1 MLILIDLQKY
11 IGGVPILELRLED
24 YWLWLRGNCRSS
36 YWYTISYYLQSQR
49 FFISPDF
56 LKLELVMIQP
66 LFSCSK
72 VDIIGI
78 LMNAHA
84 VSDDPATCPDLYMG
98 SVDVC

>member
-11 IGGVPILELRLED
+11 IGGVSILELRLED

-49 FFISPDF
+49 FFISADF
-56 LKLELVMIQP
+56 FKLELVMVQP

-78 LMNAHA
+78 LMNARA